1 MPVLHG
7 MSALSYYRTPLQVER
22 SQIDPSVLL
31 DGTEE
36 GKRVYRLLTEPC
48 PHESNSTRM
57 VRLRARGDLM
67 GIPLPLELCPTEPC
81 SMRPNRL
88 VIPRRLPRHQSP
100 AELVSLGGGL
110 MVPTVPQLFLELARG
125 RTIVELG
132 LLMMEAC
139 GLFAVFHETAQAR
152 AVLKAL
158 RVVEEECAFEKME
171 AWEERN
177 DSEGFIGNRKPYCNA
192 CYDESGKR
200 LFFLDDCGGAQP
212 WRRAMTTIG
221 KVTDMWAR
229 PPLTTAN
236 ELIDYYSRCVERGIP
251 AARKALQAAKLV
263 LDGAASPLEARFA
276 IMQFAPV
283 SLGGDAWPR
292 PFLNRRVRF
301 LPELRKLAGRD
312 WCSCDELW
320 DDLKV
325 DIELNGRAF
334 HADERG
340 FSLESGRRA
349 ALEAMGYRV
358 LEITHGQ
365 MEDDDSFETISLSF
379 ADVIGFREAPRTS
392 AFCKRRKEFHRQ
404 VMAFRF

>member
-1 MPVLHG
+1 
-7 MSALSYYRTPLQVER
+7 
-22 SQIDPSVLL
+22 
-31 DGTEE
+31 
-36 GKRVYRLLTEPC
+36 
-48 PHESNSTRM
+48 
-57 VRLRARGDLM
+57 
-67 GIPLPLELCPTEPC
+67 
-81 SMRPNRL
+81 MRPNRL
-88 VIPRRLPRHQSP
+88 VIPRRLPRLQSP

-229 PPLTTAN
+229 PP
-236 ELIDYYSRCVERGIP
+236 
-251 AARKALQAAKLV
+251 
-263 LDGAASPLEARFA
+263 
-276 IMQFAPV
+276 
-283 SLGGDAWPR
+283 
-292 PFLNRRVRF
+292 
-301 LPELRKLAGRD
+301 
-312 WCSCDELW
+312 
-320 DDLKV
+320 
-325 DIELNGRAF
+325 
-334 HADERG
+334 
-340 FSLESGRRA
+340 
-349 ALEAMGYRV
+349 
-358 LEITHGQ
+358 
-365 MEDDDSFETISLSF
+365 
-379 ADVIGFREAPRTS
+379 
-392 AFCKRRKEFHRQ
+392 
-404 VMAFRF
+404 